1 MLRAVK
7 SAMGS
12 QGHARGGA
20 VVLLALAAACSDR
33 AVTPPTPE
41 TAVTPEEAPAPGP
54 RAPSPDAL
62 YDASGALLESDQIIA
77 GLTLPRGLTLIAQRE
92 RHHSFETRVRRPKLV
107 AYFGPR
113 LFTGAVEPL
122 ADGAVYRAAI
132 PRGVRE
138 ELAVKLDVSIVPAS
152 NGRTRVEIHAIP
164 PVPDDGLSA
173 EERLRRYREKLRY
186 DP

>member
-1 MLRAVK
+1 ML
-7 SAMGS
+7 
-12 QGHARGGA
+12 GA
-20 VVLLALAAACSDR
+20 VQQATRCGLVAGLLLAASCGDR
-33 AVTPPTPE
+33 EVTPPTPVP
-41 TAVTPEEAPAPGP
+41 AAPEPAPAPGP
-54 RAPSPDAL
+54 RPPSAAALSDAQ
-62 YDASGALLESDQIIA
+62 GARLESDELLA
-77 GLTLPRGLTLIAQRE
+77 GLTLPRGLSLIAQRE
-92 RHHSFETRVRRPKLV
+92 RRHSFETRVPRPKLV

-122 ADGAVYRAAI
+122 GDGAIYRAAI
-132 PRGVRE
+132 PRGVRG

-164 PVPDDGLSA
+164 PPPADGLST

>member
-1 MLRAVK
+1 MRGVISPLGG
-7 SAMGS
+7 GS
-12 QGHARGGA
+12 GLAALLLVVTACGGDA
-20 VVLLALAAACSDR
+20 VVTPRPPPAPVVEAA
-33 AVTPPTPE
+33 PE
-41 TAVTPEEAPAPGP
+41 PGP
-54 RAPSPDAL
+54 RAPSADAL
-62 YDASGALLESDQIIA
+62 YDAEGALLESEEIIA
-77 GLTLPRGLTLIAQRE
+77 GLTLPRGLTLLAQRE
-92 RHHSFETRVRRPKLV
+92 RHHSFESRVPRPKLV

-122 ADGAVYRAAI
+122 ADGAIYRAAI

-138 ELAVKLDVSIVPAS
+138 DQAVKLDVSIVPAS

-164 PVPDDGLSA
+164 PLPADGVTT